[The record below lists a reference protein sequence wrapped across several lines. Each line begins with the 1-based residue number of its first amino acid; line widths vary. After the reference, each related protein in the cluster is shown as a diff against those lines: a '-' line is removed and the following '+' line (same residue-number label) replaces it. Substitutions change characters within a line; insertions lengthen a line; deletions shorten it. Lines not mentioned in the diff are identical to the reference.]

1 MKKNTFIKGQRQPT
15 PLGGVE
21 TAAKIMSLMK
31 MDMANTIIGDIAEKD
46 EKLAIEIQENM
57 FLFDSL
63 ANINDRSIQKMLQ
76 KTPNDQ
82 LAVALKN
89 TNKIVQDKFYKNMSK
104 RAKKRLIDDMEMLG
118 DLRASDIELAQKN
131 ITRTARRMADAG
143 EIILE
148 INRQDFL

>member
-1 MKKNTFIKGQRQPT
+1 MKKNSFINRHKQPT
-15 PLGGVE
+15 SLGGVE

-63 ANINDRSIQKMLQ
+63 AKIDDRSIQKMLQ

-82 LAVALKN
+82 LAVALKSSSK
-89 TNKIVQDKFYKNMSK
+89 TVQDKLYKNMSK
-104 RAKKRLIDDMEMLG
+104 RAQKRLSDDMDMVG

-131 ITRTARRMADAG
+131 ITRTARKMADTG

-148 INRQDFL
+148 IKR